1 MASRSEPAPT
11 GWDSRIT
18 SGEGL
23 LVSIFVHGSSFSA
36 AWLWH
41 VVGVVGV
48 VTRGSSRCVGAHIH
62 GHMRS
67 LRAQAVTS
75 LVMEGSVAPSMF
87 AVFFLLVTVRLM
99 RRLQRCLAP

>member
-1 MASRSEPAPT
+1 MDPP
-11 GWDSRIT
+11 
-18 SGEGL
+18 
-23 LVSIFVHGSSFSA
+23 FSA

-87 AVFFLLVTVRLM
+87 AVVFFACDCAVNAKAAALPCFLRQFGGLPPVDGGVEGGDAL
-99 RRLQRCLAP
+99 